1 MTVQSVGRCAEV
13 SSSSPLQTPQASMQ
27 PSEATTMPSTAPYRS
42 ALPEIPLTEQRVSGF
57 FATHAAVVGAFV
69 LVFPLG
75 VVVAVA
81 HLEAPCGVGA
91 REEAKE

>member
-1 MTVQSVGRCAEV
+1 MAVQSIGRCAEV

-57 FATHAAVVGAFV
+57 SATHAQ
-69 LVFPLG
+69 P
-75 VVVAVA
+75 
-81 HLEAPCGVGA
+81 
-91 REEAKE
+91 